1 MSKYELIKFDL
12 IKVSFLATSALIFLF
27 LMDILEKLL
36 LKIFN
41 IKGSVWVN
49 LFDEK
54 IFFWVIN
61 NNSRLLNVLMLTVTY
76 VGSTISWFIAGIL
89 LWFLR
94 KRKEAFLL
102 VFALLIGGV
111 LTFFMKIAFHRIRP
125 FQIIIETKVLERE
138 EGFSFPSGHSVS
150 SFSSAIILERK
161 IKKIYLSFFIY
172 ALAFLIGYS
181 RVYIGV
187 HWPLDVVFGGII
199 GLTIGFITLKFEE
212 KILSFFIKS
221 EKAIDKTT

>member
-27 LMDILEKLL
+27 SMDILEKLL

-181 RVYIGV
+181 RVYIGE
-187 HWPLDVVFGGII
+187 HWPLDVDFGGII
-199 GLTIGFITLKFEE
+199 GLTIGFITLKFEK

-221 EKAIDKTT
+221 ERAIDKTT

>member
-1 MSKYELIKFDL
+1 MHKCELIKFNL
-12 IKVSFLATSALIFLF
+12 IKTLFLAASALIFLF
-27 LMDILEKLL
+27 SMNILEKFI
-36 LKIFN
+36 LKSFS
-41 IKGSVWVN
+41 IKGSLWVN

-54 IFFWVIN
+54 IFFWIIN
-61 NNSRLLNVLMLTVTY
+61 SNSRSLDILMLTITY
-76 VGSTISWFIAGIL
+76 IGSTISWFIVGIL

-125 FQIIIETKVLERE
+125 SQIIIEAKVLDE
-138 EGFSFPSGHSVS
+138 EGFSFPSGHSVN

-161 IKKIYLSFFIY
+161 IKKISFFIY
-172 ALAFLIGYS
+172 VLAFLIGYS
-181 RVYIGV
+181 RVYIGA
-187 HWPLDVVFGGII
+187 HWPSDVIFGSFI
-199 GLTIGFITLKFEE
+199 GLTIGSLTLKLEE

-221 EKAIDKTT
+221 GKAIDKSP